1 MEQEGLPPSEQLSQ
15 AGYAQPFGLKG
26 EVGHL
31 LTSYS
36 KDSLGVC
43 G

>member
-1 MEQEGLPPSEQLSQ
+1 MKLEGLPPSEQLSQ

-26 EVGHL
+26 GVGHL
-31 LTSYS
+31 APSYS
-36 KDSLGVC
+36 KDSLMVC